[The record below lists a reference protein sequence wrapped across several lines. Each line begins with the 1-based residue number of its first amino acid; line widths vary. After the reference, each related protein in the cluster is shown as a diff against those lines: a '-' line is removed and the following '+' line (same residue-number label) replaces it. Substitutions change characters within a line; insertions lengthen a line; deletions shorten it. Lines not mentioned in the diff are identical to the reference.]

1 MREKKKE
8 KNPSR
13 ERKLASKNNLLEFRI
28 FFFFSMKK
36 KKVSVDAFVD
46 QIGYWNYKIMYICE
60 MCTPLLSLPPLKWK
74 MLTAQTL
81 LNILQY
87 ENSAYGRQWIS
98 QRVQIVAP
106 IPWKEKEEEK
116 FHMSHVTCH
125 LSHATCHMLHFT
137 CHMLPVTC
145 HLRQQPQP
153 KTLPSPC

>member
-1 MREKKKE
+1 MFCYFNIILDFRFFQRVNKEFFERKKEE

-60 MCTPLLSLPPLKWK
+60 MCTPLQSLPPLKWK

-87 ENSAYGRQWIS
+87 KNSAYGRQ
-98 QRVQIVAP
+98 
-106 IPWKEKEEEK
+106 
-116 FHMSHVTCH
+116 
-125 LSHATCHMLHFT
+125 
-137 CHMLPVTC
+137 
-145 HLRQQPQP
+145 
-153 KTLPSPC
+153 